1 MQKDKILQLL
11 RYDNPLQGEKEEWF
25 FVVKEWDGFPQEVAD
40 AMVCRRSDIDQA
52 LRTQGMTQGYWWMWK
67 KDWDTGMRP
76 DPRRRNKYL
85 KVWVYDSDF
94 NLLGEYSGAA
104 EVSRYYGI
112 AGSNIRLTC
121 EGKKLFI
128 KNFYFSY
135 KKHTPEEIEQLKT
148 RKQWEIEHNTL
159 SLKHLCKKDEEYRE
173 GFRELK
179 SQAPPIPCPAWAR
192 LPKPESYNIGHKNKE
207 YAHFF

>member
-128 KNFYFSY
+128 KNYYFSY

-148 RKQWEIEHNTL
+148 RKQWEIERIL
-159 SLKHLCKKDEEYRE
+159 YL
-173 GFRELK
+173 
-179 SQAPPIPCPAWAR
+179 
-192 LPKPESYNIGHKNKE
+192 
-207 YAHFF
+207 